1 MSKFF
6 PQVEDDFESLTGPNI
21 EDTAMSLAE
30 IQEELAAITD
40 LANQGLE
47 FSEKRMD
54 QLLNMQEENE
64 EYQQLVAQE
73 NEEWRQSVDEFT
85 FQCLERMR
93 TFIPVDIF
101 GSSFE
106 ALIKLGLST
115 EISKRILQKQCLWLC
130 RMAPAEIARLHES
143 DLYGRYNSTGQ
154 SLDIIETAAIHA
166 SLPTIFNNDS
176 SGKKLA
182 WRDNIE
188 ETLKQMLLDNDND
201 ILPMG
206 KIRSP
211 AYGGLQYGP
220 VKDTTSV
227 RKNIAVSSEGSDAPR
242 TSFEDVCKS
251 HSILKAVLEAGT
263 PNGNNNST

>member
-1 MSKFF
+1 
-6 PQVEDDFESLTGPNI
+6 
-21 EDTAMSLAE
+21 
-30 IQEELAAITD
+30 
-40 LANQGLE
+40 
-47 FSEKRMD
+47 
-54 QLLNMQEENE
+54 
-64 EYQQLVAQE
+64 
-73 NEEWRQSVDEFT
+73 
-85 FQCLERMR
+85 MR
-93 TFIPVDIF
+93 
-101 GSSFE
+101 
-106 ALIKLGLST
+106 LGLSQ
-115 EISKRILQKQCLWLC
+115 EICKRILQKQCMWLC
-130 RMAPAEIARLHES
+130 RMSASEIARLHES

-176 SGKKLA
+176 SGKKQA

-227 RKNIAVSSEGSDAPR
+227 RKNIAVSSEGSDQPR
-242 TSFEDVCKS
+242 TSFEDVCRS
-251 HSILKAVLEAGT
+251 HGILKAVLETDAAPG
-263 PNGNNNST
+263 GYNNST